1 VAAGTVEEKMDELKA
16 RKRALAD
23 SLFDR
28 DGRIG
33 SALTEEDVRALF
45 DG

>member
-1 VAAGTVEEKMDELKA
+1 VAAGTVEEKMEGLKE

-28 DGRIG
+28 DGRIA

-45 DG
+45 ED

>member
-1 VAAGTVEEKMDELKA
+1 MDELKA

-28 DGRIG
+28 DGQIA
-33 SALTEEDVRALF
+33 SALTEEDVRVLF
-45 DG
+45 ED

>member
-1 VAAGTVEEKMDELKA
+1 MDELKA

-23 SLFDR
+23 SVFDR

-33 SALTEEDVRALF
+33 AALTEEDVRVLF
-45 DG
+45 EA

>member
-1 VAAGTVEEKMDELKA
+1 
-16 RKRALAD
+16 LAD

-28 DGRIG
+28 DGRIA

>member
-1 VAAGTVEEKMDELKA
+1 MDELKA

-28 DGRIG
+28 EGKIAA
-33 SALTEEDVRALF
+33 ALTEEDVRVLF
-45 DG
+45 DA

>member
-1 VAAGTVEEKMDELKA
+1 MDELKA

-45 DG
+45 DD

>member
-1 VAAGTVEEKMDELKA
+1 
-16 RKRALAD
+16 LAD